1 MQLSTEKKGVNTG
14 TAHIGFSRGI
24 AVEHGAMLPRLNQQ
38 FMYKKFNPEYLIQGI
53 EAFILKNRCSL
64 SNEDLVLLNDCL
76 SFLKSSAKTKKLSF
90 EDVGKFLWPILKFL
104 STTNDIWNLIH

>member
-1 MQLSTEKKGVNTG
+1 MKKQNDL
-14 TAHIGFSRGI
+14 
-24 AVEHGAMLPRLNQQ
+24 EC
-38 FMYKKFNPEYLIQGI
+38 LIQGI